1 MKTSR
6 LISGLVLALSLSVAP
21 AIAGET
27 TPVVATAAEVQLV
40 TEATMEAK
48 DAANAAINAAK
59 LAKDAS
65 DAATA
70 AAKDALVAAEAANA
84 ALAKLKIEF
93 DSFAT
98 SMRASITNLAA
109 TMAKIAKKLKA

>member
-21 AIAGET
+21 AIANEP
-27 TPVVATAAEVQLV
+27 TPVVATSAEVQLV
-40 TEATMEAK
+40 TDATNEAK
-48 DAANAAINAAK
+48 DAASAAIDAAS
-59 LAKDAS
+59 LAKDAA

-70 AAKDALVAAEAANA
+70 AAQDALAAAESANTA
-84 ALAKLKIEF
+84 IAKLKSDF

-98 SMRASITNLAA
+98 SMRASITTLTA
-109 TMAKIAKKLKA
+109 TMAKVLKKLKA

>member
-21 AIAGET
+21 AIANEP
-27 TPVVATAAEVQLV
+27 TPVVATSAEVQLV
-40 TEATMEAK
+40 TDATNEAK
-48 DAANAAINAAK
+48 DAASAAIDAAR
-59 LAKDAS
+59 LAKDAA

-70 AAKDALVAAEAANA
+70 AAKDALAAAESANTA
-84 ALAKLKIEF
+84 IAKLKSDF

-98 SMRASITNLAA
+98 SMRASITTLTA
-109 TMAKIAKKLKA
+109 TMAKVLKKLKA